1 MVLTQAV
8 YVSNLLVHQRYHPIQ
23 DWQTRTGNVQC
34 FSTSAIACD
43 AKMVKNQPICSLKMP
58 HIVLSIVCCLAE
70 EGILCW
76 LTGIVYLKILL
87 ESFVKKRKGF
97 RHIDIIIF
105 TNTDY
110 TNQSINQLHS
120 SLLLISSSTSYVTG
134 NWQVT
139 SQLKFNTILSIV
151 IFQTYS
157 YAEYYIRL
165 ML

>member
-58 HIVLSIVCCLAE
+58 HIVLSITIVYCLAE

-76 LTGIVYLKILL
+76 LTRILYLKILL
-87 ESFVKKRKGF
+87 ESFVKKQKGF

-105 TNTDY
+105 TNMYY
-110 TNQSINQLHS
+110 TLMNQLHS